1 MGAYTFCSAF
11 PVLILMKHLPQQVS
25 ASDVSAIGSLRG
37 ILDDPRIKGAVSVVR
52 ELGILEE
59 LHNPFKAL
67 SKCMGDSL
75 SVLCRDTSEK
85 LCLELESKGCHL
97 VADVY

>member
-1 MGAYTFCSAF
+1 
-11 PVLILMKHLPQQVS
+11 MKHLPQQVS

-52 ELGILEE
+52 ELGILDE

-67 SKCMGDSL
+67 EEEDGNERGEDEEGVCGEDEGGG
-75 SVLCRDTSEK
+75 RDLHFWE
-85 LCLELESKGCHL
+85 
-97 VADVY
+97 